1 MLKRDK
7 MKATYDKLPEYSILN
22 YHVLESM
29 ADWVRMVDYDGTVL
43 YANEA
48 MKRALG
54 ADLIG
59 KKCYETTGKNDR
71 CNFCIL
77 KRSIIN
83 NEVVQKEEIINGRYY
98 SVISSPVKDM
108 DGNIIG
114 AVEVL
119 RDVTRERK
127 LELELIEKNT
137 MMIND
142 IKFAEKIQRK
152 ILPKKGLYKNVKIDH
167 IYKPSEMLSGDIFDV
182 FYIDDNKIGVYIC
195 DVAGHGITASM
206 MTMFVRQTMRSIKD
220 YIKSPSVALTEL
232 HKSFS
237 TLDLGTDRYFTIF
250 YGVFDTS
257 NNRFIYANAGHN
269 CIPIKYNSKGVELLK
284 IKGFPISLIFNEIY
298 YEENEII
305 LSENDKL
312 LFYTD
317 GISEVRDANGTEFGV
332 NRIIEIIKED
342 NENVLD
348 NIIDSVE
355 RFRWGEQR
363 DDYAMLLMEILGNRE
378 S

>member
-71 CNFCIL
+71 CNFCIS

-127 LELELIEKNT
+127 LELKLIEKNT